1 MAKRGRPTSYTPAL
15 AEEICTRLVNGEYLI
30 HICADSHIPHIST
43 VGSWAIDHPDFAAMY
58 TRAREIRAELDID
71 EIKALSDNT
80 GLSKEEIDKARLQI
94 DTRKW
99 AAAKRRPR
107 VYGDKLDLNHSGG
120 ISITIT
126 PDDAAL

>member
-1 MAKRGRPTSYTPAL
+1 MAKRGRPTSYTLAI

-30 HICADSHIPHIST
+30 HICADSHIPSMST
-43 VGSWAIDHPDFAAMY
+43 VGAWAIDHPDFSAMY
-58 TRAREIRAELDID
+58 ARAREIRAELDID

-80 GLSKEEIDKARLQI
+80 GLTKEEIDKARLQI

-120 ISITIT
+120 ITVQITERE
-126 PDDAAL
+126 AKL